1 MGGVKKMKLIVYM
14 IILSLNTPIG
24 ILICIIVTLHKDE
37 NDDSGG
43 HILAIGILQG
53 LAAGTLLY
61 ITFFEV
67 LARDKLTKYGMS
79 GLAGALA
86 VILGFAFMGGM
97 EAIGPGHSHDIGHGH
112 AHHHGHDLHHE
123 ALSQAEVHLHMAHE
137 QHHHDHDDHD
147 DHDHFD
153 DHDHDLHDDHD
164 HELHDDHD
172 HELHDDHDHDHDH
185 EPEPEPEHDHYHEH
199 EHEDDHHDEDDD
211 DIDADMIKIKPD
223 DYFELNG
230 TDTKFM
236 HDM

>member
-1 MGGVKKMKLIVYM
+1 MKLIVYM

-24 ILICIIVTLHKDE
+24 ILIGIIVTLHKE
-37 NDDSGG
+37 SEDSGS
-43 HILAIGILQG
+43 HVLAIGVLQG

-97 EAIGPGHSHDIGHGH
+97 EAAPGLSHSHSHDMGHGH
-112 AHHHGHDLHHE
+112 GHDMGHHDVHDMDHHHE
-123 ALSQAEVHLHMAHE
+123 ALSEAEGHLHMAHE
-137 QHHHDHDDHD
+137 QYGHGEHDHDD
-147 DHDHFD
+147 DHNHEDNHE
-153 DHDHDLHDDHD
+153 HEGEHSHDDHD
-164 HELHDDHD
+164 HEEHSHEEHEDHD
-172 HELHDDHDHDHDH
+172 HH
-185 EPEPEPEHDHYHEH
+185 
-199 EHEDDHHDEDDD
+199 DDD
-211 DIDADMIKIKPD
+211 DIDTDLLQVKSD

-230 TDTKFM
+230 TDYKFM